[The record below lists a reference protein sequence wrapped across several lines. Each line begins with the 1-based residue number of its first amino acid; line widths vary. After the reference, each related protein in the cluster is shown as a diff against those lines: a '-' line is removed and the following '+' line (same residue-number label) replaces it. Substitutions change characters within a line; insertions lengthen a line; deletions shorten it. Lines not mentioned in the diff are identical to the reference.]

1 MASEP
6 TTTSAGTSAAPRR
19 GLNAQMIQLWM
30 GWGARFL
37 PFADVASAD
46 LPLSRLLRLSLIQVS
61 VGMCLVLLVGTLNRV
76 MIVELGVPATLVG
89 VMLALPLLAAPF
101 RALIGHKSDT
111 HKSALGWRRVPYI
124 YLGTMVQFGGLAIMP
139 FAILVLAGTQEAY
152 DERIWL
158 GQPAAALAFLLVGA
172 GIHTTQTVGLALATD
187 LTKPEQQPNV
197 VGLMYVMLLLGSIT
211 AAFFF
216 GWALGDFS
224 QGRLIQ
230 VIQGMAV
237 ITILLNFTALWKQE
251 ARIPHWRRTEPVA
264 PDPTFRE
271 SWQLFIGKEK
281 ALLRLIAVGL
291 GTLAFSMSDIVLEP
305 YGGEVLKLGVGTTTM
320 LSAIMAFG
328 SLLGFAYAS
337 YILSLGADPFRMASL
352 GAVIG
357 LPAYALIIFAAGSDT
372 PSIFT
377 LGVLL
382 AGIGTGLFGHGTL
395 TATMLL
401 APRSQVGIAMGA
413 WGAVQATSQG
423 VGATIGGV
431 IRDVANGMNIGLDLP
446 GNASGYVII
455 FALELALMAATLA
468 AMWPLMQRSTDD

>member
-6 TTTSAGTSAAPRR
+6 TAKKGINARLINVWMTWGTK
-19 GLNAQMIQLWM
+19 
-30 GWGARFL
+30 FL
-37 PFADVASAD
+37 PFADVASPE

-61 VGMCLVLLVGTLNRV
+61 VGMSLTLLVGTLNRV

-101 RALIGHKSDT
+101 RAIIGHKSDT

-124 YLGTMVQFGGLAIMP
+124 YLGTMIQFGGLAIMP
-139 FAILVLAGTQEAY
+139 FALLVLAGAQEAY

-187 LTKPEQQPNV
+187 LTKQEQQPNV
-197 VGLMYVMLLLGSIT
+197 VGLMYVMLLAGSII
-211 AAFFF
+211 AALFF
-216 GWALGDFS
+216 GWALKDFS

-230 VIQGMAV
+230 VIQGSAV
-237 ITILLNFTALWKQE
+237 ITILLNGIALWKQE
-251 ARIPHWRRTEPVA
+251 ARIPHYMRTEPVQA
-264 PDPTFRE
+264 EPTFRE
-271 SWQLFIGKEK
+271 SWNLFVGKEK
-281 ALLRLIAVGL
+281 TILRLLAVGL

-305 YGGEVLKLGVGTTTM
+305 YGGEVLHLGVGTTT
-320 LSAIMAFG
+320 LLTAIMAFG

-337 YILSLGADPFRMASL
+337 YILSLGSDPFRMASL
-352 GAVIG
+352 GTVIG
-357 LPAYALIIFAAGSDT
+357 LPAYGLIILAAGSDT
-372 PSIFT
+372 PELFT

-395 TATMLL
+395 TATMQL
-401 APRSQVGIAMGA
+401 APRAQVGIAMGA

-423 VGATIGGV
+423 VGATVGGV
-431 IRDVANGMNIGLDLP
+431 IRDLARGVDLGFAMPAAANG
-446 GNASGYVII
+446 YVMI
-455 FALELALMAATLA
+455 FALELALMVATLA
-468 AMWPLMQRSTDD
+468 AMWPLMHRDHSA

>member
-6 TTTSAGTSAAPRR
+6 SITPARR
-19 GLNAQMIQLWM
+19 KGLNAQMIQVWM
-30 GWGARFL
+30 TWGARFL
-37 PFADVASAD
+37 PFADVASAE

-139 FAILVLAGTQEAY
+139 FAILVLAGAQEAY
-152 DERIWL
+152 DERVWL

-216 GWALGDFS
+216 GWALEDFT

-251 ARIPHWRRTEPVA
+251 ARIPHHKRTEPA
-264 PDPTFRE
+264 TPDPTFKE
-271 SWQLFIGKEK
+271 SWALFASKDK
-281 ALLRLIAVGL
+281 AVLRLIAVGL

-328 SLLGFAYAS
+328 SLMGFAYAS

-455 FALELALMAATLA
+455 FALELAFMVATLA
-468 AMWPLMQRSTDD
+468 AMWPLMGRDNRD

>member
-6 TTTSAGTSAAPRR
+6 TSVPPRAGVN
-19 GLNAQMIQLWM
+19 GKMVQFWM
-30 GWGARFL
+30 GWGTRFL
-37 PFADVASAD
+37 PFADVASD
-46 LPLSRLLRLSLIQVS
+46 ELPLSRLLRLSLIQVS

-76 MIVELGVPATLVG
+76 MIVELGVSAALVG

-124 YLGTMVQFGGLAIMP
+124 YIGTMVQFGGLAIMP
-139 FAILVLAGTQEAY
+139 FALLVLAGAQEAY

-187 LTKPEQQPNV
+187 LTKPEQHPNV
-197 VGLMYVMLLLGSIT
+197 VGLMYVMLLIGSIT
-211 AAFFF
+211 AALFF
-216 GWALGDFS
+216 GWALEDFS

-237 ITILLNFTALWKQE
+237 ITIVLNFTALWKQE
-251 ARIPHWRRTEPVA
+251 TRVPHYRRTEPVA
-264 PDPTFRE
+264 ADPTFRE
-271 SWQLFIGKEK
+271 SWDLFIGKEK
-281 ALLRLIAVGL
+281 TFLRLIAVGL

-305 YGGEVLKLGVGTTTM
+305 YGGEVLKLGVGTTTL
-320 LSAIMAFG
+320 LSAIMAGG

-352 GAVIG
+352 GAIIG

-395 TATMLL
+395 TATMRL
-401 APRSQVGIAMGA
+401 APSGQVGIAMGA

-431 IRDVANGMNIGLDLP
+431 VRDVARGWDIGLDLP
-446 GNASGYVII
+446 GEASGYVLI
-455 FALELALMAATLA
+455 FALELALMAGTLA
-468 AMWPLMQRSTDD
+468 AMWPLLQRDNED

>member
-6 TTTSAGTSAAPRR
+6 TAKGI
-19 GLNAQMIQLWM
+19 NARLINVWM
-30 GWGARFL
+30 TWGAQFL
-37 PFADVASAD
+37 PFADVASPE

-61 VGMCLVLLVGTLNRV
+61 VGMSLVLLVGTLNRV

-124 YLGTMVQFGGLAIMP
+124 YIGTMIQFGGLAIMP
-139 FAILVLAGTQEAY
+139 FALLVLAGAQEAY

-158 GQPAAALAFLLVGA
+158 GQPAAALAFLLVGI

-197 VGLMYVMLLLGSIT
+197 VGLMYVMLLAGSIV
-211 AAFFF
+211 ASLFF
-216 GWALGDFS
+216 GWALKDFS

-230 VIQGMAV
+230 VIQGSAV
-237 ITILLNFTALWKQE
+237 ITIALNFTALWKQE
-251 ARIPHWRRTEPVA
+251 ARIPHYRRVEPA
-264 PDPTFRE
+264 TPDPTFRQ
-271 SWQLFIGKEK
+271 SWDLFVGKDK
-281 ALLRLIAVGL
+281 TVLRLAAVGL

-305 YGGEVLKLGVGTTTM
+305 YGGEVLGLGVGTTTL

-328 SLLGFAYAS
+328 SLMGFAYAS

-352 GAVIG
+352 GAFIG

-395 TATMLL
+395 TATMRL
-401 APRSQVGIAMGA
+401 APAGQIGIAMGA

-423 VGATIGGV
+423 VGATIGGAV
-431 IRDVANGMNIGLDLP
+431 RDLAARFPPAFDLGLAVAPKANG
-446 GNASGYVII
+446 YVLI
-455 FALELALMAATLA
+455 FGLELALMLATLL
-468 AMWPLMQRSTDD
+468 AMWPLLHRDNDG

>member
-6 TTTSAGTSAAPRR
+6 TATAAPR
-19 GLNAQMIQLWM
+19 GINAKMVKVWM
-30 GWGARFL
+30 TWGSKFL
-37 PFADVASAD
+37 PFADVASPE
-46 LPLSRLLRLSLIQVS
+46 LPLSKLLRLSLIQVS
-61 VGMCLVLLVGTLNRV
+61 VGMSLVLLVGTLNRV

-124 YLGTMVQFGGLAIMP
+124 YLGTMIQFGGLAIMP
-139 FAILVLAGTQEAY
+139 FALLVLAGAQEAY
-152 DERIWL
+152 DERVWL
-158 GQPAAALAFLLVGA
+158 GQPAAALAFLLVGI

-187 LTKPEQQPNV
+187 LTKEEQQPNV
-197 VGLMYVMLLLGSIT
+197 VGLMYVMLLVGSII
-211 AAFFF
+211 ASLFF
-216 GWALGDFS
+216 GWALKDFS

-230 VIQGMAV
+230 VIQGSAV

-251 ARIPHWRRTEPVA
+251 TRVPHYLRTEPA
-264 PDPTFRE
+264 QADPTFRE
-271 SWQLFIGKEK
+271 SWDLFVGKEK
-281 ALLRLIAVGL
+281 TVLRLLAVGL

-305 YGGEVLKLGVGTTTM
+305 YGGEVLKLGVGTTT
-320 LSAIMAFG
+320 LLTAIMAFG

-337 YILSLGADPFRMASL
+337 YILSLGSDPFRMAGL
-352 GAVIG
+352 GALIG
-357 LPAYALIIFAAGSDT
+357 LPAYGLIIMAAGSDT
-372 PSIFT
+372 PELFT

-395 TATMLL
+395 TATMRL
-401 APRSQVGIAMGA
+401 APQSQVGIAMGA

-431 IRDVANGMNIGLDLP
+431 VRDLARGLDLGLGVAP
-446 GNASGYVII
+446 QASGYVLI
-455 FALELALMAATLA
+455 FGLELALMAATLA
-468 AMWPLMQRSTDD
+468 AMWPLMNRDEGRSA

>member
-6 TTTSAGTSAAPRR
+6 NVSPAPAPRK
-19 GLNAQMIQLWM
+19 GLNAQMIQVWM
-30 GWGARFL
+30 TWGARFL
-37 PFADVASAD
+37 PFADVASPE

-101 RALIGHKSDT
+101 RALIGYKSDT

-124 YLGTMVQFGGLAIMP
+124 YLGTWLQFGGLAIMP
-139 FAILVLAGTQEAY
+139 FAILVLAGTQQAY
-152 DERIWL
+152 DERVWL

-197 VGLMYVMLLLGSIT
+197 VGLMYVMLLLGSIS

-216 GWALGDFS
+216 GWALEPFS
-224 QGRLIQ
+224 EGRLIQ

-237 ITILLNFTALWKQE
+237 LTIVLNGIALWKQE
-251 ARIPHWRRTEPVA
+251 ARVPWYKRTEPAA
-264 PDPTFRE
+264 PDPTFGE
-271 SWQLFIGKEK
+271 SWALFRSKDK
-281 ALLRLIAVGL
+281 AVLRLIAVGL

-372 PSIFT
+372 PQLFT

-401 APRSQVGIAMGA
+401 APRAQVGIALGA

-431 IRDVANGMNIGLDLP
+431 IRDVARGMDIGLDLP

-455 FALELALMAATLA
+455 FALELAFMVATLA
-468 AMWPLMQRSTDD
+468 AMWPLMQRGEQD

>member
-6 TTTSAGTSAAPRR
+6 TAKGVNARLVKVWMTWGT
-19 GLNAQMIQLWM
+19 Q
-30 GWGARFL
+30 FL
-37 PFADVASAD
+37 PFADVASPE
-46 LPLSRLLRLSLIQVS
+46 LPLARLLRLSLIQVS
-61 VGMCLVLLVGTLNRV
+61 VGMSLVLLVGTLNRV

-89 VMLALPLLAAPF
+89 IMLALPLLAAPF

-139 FAILVLAGTQEAY
+139 FALLVLAGAQEAY
-152 DERIWL
+152 DERVWL

-197 VGLMYVMLLLGSIT
+197 VGLMYVMLLAGSII
-211 AAFFF
+211 ASLFF
-216 GWALGDFS
+216 GWALEDFS

-230 VIQGMAV
+230 VIQGSAV
-237 ITILLNFTALWKQE
+237 ITIILNFTALWKQE
-251 ARIPHWRRTEPVA
+251 ARIPHYMRTEPAA
-264 PDPTFRE
+264 PEPTFRE
-271 SWQLFIGKEK
+271 SWDLFVGKEK
-281 ALLRLIAVGL
+281 TLLRLIAVGL

-305 YGGEVLKLGVGTTTM
+305 YGGEVLKLGVGTTTL

-328 SLLGFAYAS
+328 SLMGFAYAS

-357 LPAYALIIFAAGSDT
+357 LPAYGLIIMAAGSDT
-372 PSIFT
+372 PELFT

-395 TATMLL
+395 TATMML
-401 APRSQVGIAMGA
+401 APTGQIGIAMGA

-423 VGATIGGV
+423 IGATIGGI
-431 IRDVANGMNIGLDLP
+431 IRDVAQGWDVALGVAP
-446 GNASGYVII
+446 KAGGYVLI
-455 FALELALMAATLA
+455 FGLEVALMLATLA
-468 AMWPLMQRSTDD
+468 AMWPLLGRDTRD

>member
-6 TTTSAGTSAAPRR
+6 TAKGV
-19 GLNAQMIQLWM
+19 NARLIKVWM
-30 GWGARFL
+30 TWGSQFL
-37 PFADVASAD
+37 PFADVASPE

-61 VGMCLVLLVGTLNRV
+61 VGMSLVLLVGTLNRV

-89 VMLALPLLAAPF
+89 IMLALPLLAAPF

-124 YLGTMVQFGGLAIMP
+124 YLGTMIQFGGLAIMP
-139 FAILVLAGTQEAY
+139 FALLVLAGAQEAY
-152 DERIWL
+152 DERVWL

-197 VGLMYVMLLLGSIT
+197 VGLMYVMLLAGSII
-211 AAFFF
+211 ASLFF
-216 GWALGDFS
+216 GWALEDFS

-230 VIQGMAV
+230 VIQGSAV

-251 ARIPHWRRTEPVA
+251 TRVPHYKRTEPAA

-271 SWQLFIGKEK
+271 SWDLFVGKEK
-281 ALLRLIAVGL
+281 TLLRLVAVGL

-305 YGGEVLKLGVGTTTM
+305 YGGEVLGLGVGTTTL

-328 SLLGFAYAS
+328 SLMGFAYAS

-357 LPAYALIIFAAGSDT
+357 LPAYGLIIMAAGSDT
-372 PSIFT
+372 PELFT

-395 TATMLL
+395 TATMQL
-401 APRSQVGIAMGA
+401 APMGQVGIAMGA

-423 VGATIGGV
+423 VGATLGGI
-431 IRDVANGMNIGLDLP
+431 IRDVARSWDGVLGVAP
-446 GNASGYVII
+446 KAGGYVLI
-455 FALELALMAATLA
+455 FGLELALMLATLA
-468 AMWPLMQRSTDD
+468 AMWPLLARDTRDIRD

>member
-1 MASEP
+1 MS
-6 TTTSAGTSAAPRR
+6 
-19 GLNAQMIQLWM
+19 
-30 GWGARFL
+30 
-37 PFADVASAD
+37 
-46 LPLSRLLRLSLIQVS
+46 
-61 VGMCLVLLVGTLNRV
+61 LVLLVGTLNRV

-89 VMLALPLLAAPF
+89 IMLALPLLAAPF

-124 YLGTMVQFGGLAIMP
+124 YLGTMIQFGGLAIMP
-139 FAILVLAGTQEAY
+139 FALLVLAGAQEAY

-197 VGLMYVMLLLGSIT
+197 VGLMYVMLLLGSIA

-216 GWALGDFS
+216 GWALEPFS

-251 ARIPHWRRTEPVA
+251 ARIPHWRRTEPA
-264 PDPTFRE
+264 TREPTFRE
-271 SWQLFIGKEK
+271 SWDLFVGKEK
-281 ALLRLIAVGL
+281 TLLRLVAVGL

-305 YGGEVLKLGVGTTTM
+305 YGGEVLNLGVGTTTM

-352 GAVIG
+352 GALIG
-357 LPAYALIIFAAGSDT
+357 LPAYGLIIMAAGSDT
-372 PSIFT
+372 PAIFT

-401 APRSQVGIAMGA
+401 APRAQVGIAMGA

-423 VGATIGGV
+423 VGATIGGIV
-431 IRDVANGMNIGLDLP
+431 RDLARGLDL
-446 GNASGYVII
+446 GLAAGSNASGYMLI
-455 FALELALMAATLA
+455 FGLELALMAATLA
-468 AMWPLMQRSTDD
+468 AMWPLMNRNAD

>member
-1 MASEP
+1 MSAEP
-6 TTTSAGTSAAPRR
+6 VTPPAVPTKGV
-19 GLNAQMIQLWM
+19 NAQMIRVWM
-30 GWGARFL
+30 TWGTKFL
-37 PFADVASAD
+37 PFADVASPE
-46 LPLSRLLRLSLIQVS
+46 LPLSKLLRLSLIQVS
-61 VGMCLVLLVGTLNRV
+61 VGISLVLLVGTLNRV

-124 YLGTMVQFGGLAIMP
+124 YMGTMVQFGGLAIMP
-139 FAILVLAGTQEAY
+139 FALLVLAGTQEAY

-197 VGLMYVMLLLGSIT
+197 VGLMYVMLLIGSIA

-216 GWALGDFS
+216 GWVLEDFS
-224 QGRLIQ
+224 QGKLIQ
-230 VIQGMAV
+230 VVQGCAV
-237 ITILLNFTALWKQE
+237 VTIGLNFTALWKQE
-251 ARIPHWRRTEPVA
+251 ARIPHWRRTEPEPPA
-264 PDPTFRE
+264 PTFKE
-271 SWQLFIGKEK
+271 SWALFVTKEK
-281 ALLRLIAVGL
+281 TLLRLIAVGL

-305 YGGEVLKLGVGTTTM
+305 YGGEVLNLGVGTTTL

-352 GAVIG
+352 GAFIG
-357 LPAYALIIFAAGSDT
+357 LPAYGLIIFAAGSDT

-401 APRSQVGIAMGA
+401 APSGQIGIAMGA

-423 VGATIGGV
+423 VGATIGGI
-431 IRDVANGMNIGLDLP
+431 IRDLGNGADIGLALP

-455 FALELALMAATLA
+455 FGLELVLMAATLV
-468 AMWPLMQRSTDD
+468 AMWPLLDQTRD

>member
-6 TTTSAGTSAAPRR
+6 TAKGI
-19 GLNAQMIQLWM
+19 NARLTKVWM
-30 GWGARFL
+30 TWGAQFL
-37 PFADVASAD
+37 PFADVASPE

-61 VGMCLVLLVGTLNRV
+61 VGMSLVLLVGTLNRV

-124 YLGTMVQFGGLAIMP
+124 YIGTMVQFGGLAIMP
-139 FAILVLAGTQEAY
+139 FALLVLAGAQEAY

-197 VGLMYVMLLLGSIT
+197 VGLMYVMLLLGSIV
-211 AAFFF
+211 ASLFF
-216 GWALGDFS
+216 GWALEDFS
-224 QGRLIQ
+224 NGRLIQ
-230 VIQGMAV
+230 VIQGSAV
-237 ITILLNFTALWKQE
+237 VTIFLNFIALWKQE
-251 ARIPHWRRTEPVA
+251 ARVPHYMRTEPA
-264 PDPTFRE
+264 TPDPTFRQ
-271 SWQLFIGKEK
+271 SWDLFVGKEK
-281 ALLRLIAVGL
+281 TLLRLIAVGL

-305 YGGEVLKLGVGTTTM
+305 YGGEVLKLGVGTTTL

-328 SLLGFAYAS
+328 SLMGFAYAS

-357 LPAYALIIFAAGSDT
+357 LPAYGLIIMAAGSDT
-372 PSIFT
+372 PELFT

-395 TATMLL
+395 TATMRL
-401 APRSQVGIAMGA
+401 APTGQIGIAMGA

-423 VGATIGGV
+423 IGATIGGV
-431 IRDVANGMNIGLDLP
+431 MRDAARGLSLGLDVPAAANG
-446 GNASGYVII
+446 YVLI

-468 AMWPLMQRSTDD
+468 AMWPLLNHDARD

>member
-6 TTTSAGTSAAPRR
+6 TAKGV
-19 GLNAQMIQLWM
+19 NARLVKVWM
-30 GWGARFL
+30 TWGSQFL
-37 PFADVASAD
+37 PFADVASPE

-61 VGMCLVLLVGTLNRV
+61 VGMSLVLLVGTLNRV

-89 VMLALPLLAAPF
+89 IMLALPLLAAPF

-139 FAILVLAGTQEAY
+139 FALLVLAGAQEAY
-152 DERIWL
+152 DERVWL

-197 VGLMYVMLLLGSIT
+197 VGLMYVMLLAGSIV
-211 AAFFF
+211 ASLFF
-216 GWALGDFS
+216 GWALEDFS

-230 VIQGMAV
+230 VIQGSAV
-237 ITILLNFTALWKQE
+237 ITIILNFTALWKQE
-251 ARIPHWRRTEPVA
+251 AKIPHYMRTEPAA
-264 PDPTFRE
+264 PEPTFRE
-271 SWQLFIGKEK
+271 SWDLFVGKEK
-281 ALLRLIAVGL
+281 TLLRLIAVGL

-305 YGGEVLKLGVGTTTM
+305 YGGEVLNLGVGTTTL

-328 SLLGFAYAS
+328 SLMGFAYAS

-357 LPAYALIIFAAGSDT
+357 LPAYGLIIMAAGSDT
-372 PSIFT
+372 PELFT

-395 TATMLL
+395 TATMML
-401 APRSQVGIAMGA
+401 APTGQIGIAMGA

-423 VGATIGGV
+423 IGATIGGI
-431 IRDVANGMNIGLDLP
+431 IRDVARGSDVALGVAP
-446 GNASGYVII
+446 NAGGYVLI
-455 FALELALMAATLA
+455 FGLELALMLATLA
-468 AMWPLMQRSTDD
+468 AMWPLLDRDTQD

>member
-6 TTTSAGTSAAPRR
+6 TAKGI
-19 GLNAQMIQLWM
+19 NARLTKVWM
-30 GWGARFL
+30 TWGAQFL
-37 PFADVASAD
+37 PFADVASPE

-61 VGMCLVLLVGTLNRV
+61 VGMSLVLLVGTLNRV

-111 HKSALGWRRVPYI
+111 HKSALGWRRVPFI

-139 FAILVLAGTQEAY
+139 FALLVLAGAQEAY

-158 GQPAAALAFLLVGA
+158 GYPAAALAFLLVGA

-187 LTKPEQQPNV
+187 LTKTEQQPNV
-197 VGLMYVMLLLGSIT
+197 VGLMYVMLLLGSI
-211 AAFFF
+211 AAALFF
-216 GWALGDFS
+216 GWALEDFS

-230 VIQGMAV
+230 VIQGSAV
-237 ITILLNFTALWKQE
+237 ITIILNFTALWKQE
-251 ARIPHWRRTEPVA
+251 SRIPHYRRTEPA
-264 PDPTFRE
+264 TPDPTFRE
-271 SWQLFIGKEK
+271 SWDLFTAKDK
-281 ALLRLIAVGL
+281 TVLRLLAVGL

-305 YGGEVLKLGVGTTTM
+305 YGGEVLKLGVGTTTL

-328 SLLGFAYAS
+328 SLMGFAYAS

-352 GAVIG
+352 GTVIG
-357 LPAYALIIFAAGSDT
+357 LPAYGLIIMAASSDT
-372 PSIFT
+372 PELFT

-395 TATMLL
+395 TATMQL
-401 APRSQVGIAMGA
+401 APRAQVGIAMGA

-423 VGATIGGV
+423 IGATVGGV
-431 IRDVANGMNIGLDLP
+431 IRDVAGSLSLSSTP
-446 GNASGYVII
+446 GASGYVLI
-455 FALELALMAATLA
+455 FALELALMVATLA
-468 AMWPLMQRSTDD
+468 AMWPLLQRDIEN

>member
-1 MASEP
+1 MSAEP
-6 TTTSAGTSAAPRR
+6 APK
-19 GLNAQMIQLWM
+19 GLNAQLIKVWM
-30 GWGARFL
+30 TWGTRFL
-37 PFADVASAD
+37 PFADVASPE

-61 VGMCLVLLVGTLNRV
+61 VGMSLVLLVGTLNRV

-89 VMLALPLLAAPF
+89 IMLALPLLAAPF

-124 YLGTMVQFGGLAIMP
+124 YLGTMIQFGGLAIMP
-139 FAILVLAGTQEAY
+139 FALLVLAGAQEAY

-187 LTKPEQQPNV
+187 LTEPEQQPNV
-197 VGLMYVMLLLGSIT
+197 VGLMYVMLLVGSIA

-230 VIQGMAV
+230 VIQGSAV

-251 ARIPHWRRTEPVA
+251 ARIPHYRQTAPA
-264 PDPTFRE
+264 TPDPSFRE
-271 SWQLFIGKEK
+271 SWNLFIGKDK
-281 ALLRLIAVGL
+281 TVLRLIAVGL

-320 LSAIMAFG
+320 LSALMAGG
-328 SLLGFAYAS
+328 SLMGFIYAS
-337 YILSLGADPFRMASL
+337 HVLSLGADPFRMASL
-352 GAVIG
+352 GALIG
-357 LPAYALIIFAAGSDT
+357 LPAYGLIIFAAGSDT
-372 PSIFT
+372 PELFT
-377 LGVLL
+377 LGVAL

-395 TATMLL
+395 TATMQL
-401 APRSQVGIAMGA
+401 APRGQVGIAMGA

-431 IRDVANGMNIGLDLP
+431 IRDLAKGVDMGLPMLA
-446 GNASGYVII
+446 GAGGYGLI
-455 FALELALMAATLA
+455 FTLELLFMVCTLA
-468 AMWPLMQRSTDD
+468 AMWPLMAREARA